1 MQDGRSSLIL
11 RARPY
16 GGQAA
21 ASMKKLAPLLVFLAA
36 AVQPLAAQENP
47 ERVGL
52 LDTALLGFGSPD
64 PAFTA
69 TYFQPMDF
77 TDGTG
82 KLDMF
87 ETRLRV
93 PLFKK
98 RLDSGWRYGASLIHE
113 YTMADF
119 NGVLG
124 LGSLDLQTLE
134 LQMSLSRFPRAGS
147 GWMGL
152 LIASPGV
159 ATDFDG
165 FSSDD
170 FAFRVIAV
178 GGYQLSPRLT
188 LALAGYFSHSLNE
201 QRVLP
206 GIGILWRPSNAWAVQ
221 LTPPIGAVVWR
232 ASESLA
238 FNVSAF
244 PSGGAWDVGEEQSG
258 VGGVVISGYRVG
270 LGAEYRLG
278 STWRL
283 NVLAGMNVG
292 GDIEL
297 RDSSNN
303 IIREADLDAAAFGM
317 VGVSCRF

>member
-1 MQDGRSSLIL
+1 MEDGRSSRIQ
-11 RARPY
+11 RAQPW
-16 GGQAA
+16 GGQVAA
-21 ASMKKLAPLLVFLAA
+21 MMKFVPLLVCLAA
-36 AVQPLAAQENP
+36 VSVQPLRAQEP
-47 ERVGL
+47 SERVGL

-77 TDGTG
+77 SDGTG
-82 KLDMF
+82 SLDMF

-124 LGSLDLQTLE
+124 LGRLDLQTLE
-134 LQMSLSRFPRAGS
+134 LQMSLSRFPRAES

-165 FSSDD
+165 LSSDD

-178 GGYQLSPRLT
+178 GGYQFSRRLT
-188 LALAGYFSHSLNE
+188 LALAGYFSHSLDE

-206 GIGILWRPSNAWAVQ
+206 GVGIIWRPSNSWAVQ

-238 FNVSAF
+238 FNLTAF
-244 PSGGAWDVGEEQSG
+244 PSGGTWDVGEEQSA
-258 VGGVVISGYRVG
+258 VSGVVISGYRVG

-278 STWRL
+278 SAWRL

-303 IIREADLDAAAFGM
+303 VVREADLDAAAFGM